1 LPGVEMLDVLTFVLF
16 LCVLIGFLRFVQRDL
31 PRD

>member
-1 LPGVEMLDVLTFVLF
+1 LREEEMLDVLTFVLLLF
-16 LCVLIGFLRFVQRDL
+16 VLIVFLRFVQRDL

>member
-1 LPGVEMLDVLTFVLF
+1 LREEHMFDVLVFVVFLF
-16 LCVLIGFLRFVQRDL
+16 VLIGFLRFVQRDL